1 MPRRERPT
9 PLPAL
14 VFTLK
19 VVVPAPGHGTRNFR
33 SYYVPRPST
42 TQLAS
47 LAARAETRSNRVV
60 ILLGAWVLAGSTI
73 IRNSVVTIITI
84 WCTTRPARAV
94 RVRKP
99 KTALRTS
106 GEAIAAPA
114 IRKYYVLRRDP
125 YFPYEV
131 IKIILILAVSTSMRF
146 ECRMTFEWHSFD
158 LLLRPAFEAQLAH
171 RPVHRTKL
179 SGAVTIC
186 IIGVAVPRRV

>member
-1 MPRRERPT
+1 MYNQEWSEFMPRRERPT

-73 IRNSVVTIITI
+73 IRNSVVRRNYHNYLVYHAPGPS
-84 WCTTRPARAV
+84 CT
-94 RVRKP
+94 
-99 KTALRTS
+99 
-106 GEAIAAPA
+106 
-114 IRKYYVLRRDP
+114 
-125 YFPYEV
+125 
-131 IKIILILAVSTSMRF
+131 ST
-146 ECRMTFEWHSFD
+146 
-158 LLLRPAFEAQLAH
+158 
-171 RPVHRTKL
+171 
-179 SGAVTIC
+179 
-186 IIGVAVPRRV
+186 

>member
-60 ILLGAWVLAGSTI
+60 ILLGAWVLAGSTDYSKLS
-73 IRNSVVTIITI
+73 RNYRIVSVTI
-84 WCTTRPARAV
+84 WCTTRPARAFRAV

-114 IRKYYVLRRDP
+114 IRKYYVLR
-125 YFPYEV
+125 
-131 IKIILILAVSTSMRF
+131 
-146 ECRMTFEWHSFD
+146 
-158 LLLRPAFEAQLAH
+158 
-171 RPVHRTKL
+171 TK
-179 SGAVTIC
+179 
-186 IIGVAVPRRV
+186 

>member
-60 ILLGAWVLAGSTI
+60 ILLGAWVLAGSTDY
-73 IRNSVVTIITI
+73 S
-84 WCTTRPARAV
+84 
-94 RVRKP
+94 
-99 KTALRTS
+99 
-106 GEAIAAPA
+106 
-114 IRKYYVLRRDP
+114 
-125 YFPYEV
+125 
-131 IKIILILAVSTSMRF
+131 
-146 ECRMTFEWHSFD
+146 
-158 LLLRPAFEAQLAH
+158 
-171 RPVHRTKL
+171 KL
-179 SGAVTIC
+179 SRNYHNYLVYHAPGPS
-186 IIGVAVPRRV
+186 VPSCTST